1 MIVASN
7 PDPDIERSNNSYEH
21 WINRLTQA
29 FNALGGESWLLEQRD
44 TLDVSDEDE
53 EEVIFAT
60 KSSTLS
66 LGVSS
71 GESQEDEE
79 EEEASEER
87 GEGQTPRIKATTA
100 APAPSLDQ
108 VPLESYH
115 IPEDQIG
122 VVTDYLV
129 AVYSFSKQCI
139 ELRHYLQGIWRDV
152 AYNDLNSAV
161 AATVSN
167 ISIGM
172 IQDTQSQVF
181 VDFTGHE
188 SFETIMKTITRGD
201 PDKAHFKM

>member
-1 MIVASN
+1 MTPERLGVLFLRERSIRSRDLCSLVDFGKDNPIVNSEIVASN

-79 EEEASEER
+79 EGDDDKEE
-87 GEGQTPRIKATTA
+87 
-100 APAPSLDQ
+100 
-108 VPLESYH
+108 
-115 IPEDQIG
+115 
-122 VVTDYLV
+122 
-129 AVYSFSKQCI
+129 
-139 ELRHYLQGIWRDV
+139 
-152 AYNDLNSAV
+152 
-161 AATVSN
+161 ATVSTAAR
-167 ISIGM
+167 SKKKPAKKGEK
-172 IQDTQSQVF
+172 
-181 VDFTGHE
+181 G
-188 SFETIMKTITRGD
+188 RRPG
-201 PDKAHFKM
+201 